1 LFPSPK
7 TLATGDLEGL
17 GLTVKRAGT
26 VKNFAAAVADG
37 RLVLDAP
44 LGVEDFVSQMIELP
58 GIGPWTAHYVAMRA
72 LGEPDGFPA
81 SDLGL
86 KHASPGVD
94 LAARAENWRPWRS
107 YAALHL
113 WASLND

>member
-1 LFPSPK
+1 
-7 TLATGDLEGL
+7 
-17 GLTVKRAGT
+17 
-26 VKNFAAAVADG
+26 
-37 RLVLDAP
+37 
-44 LGVEDFVSQMIELP
+44 
-58 GIGPWTAHYVAMRA
+58 MRA

-94 LAARAENWRPWRS
+94 LAAHSEHWRPWRS

-113 WASLND
+113 WASLNS

>member
-1 LFPSPK
+1 M
-7 TLATGDLEGL
+7 
-17 GLTVKRAGT
+17 
-26 VKNFAAAVADG
+26 VA
-37 RLVLDAP
+37 
-44 LGVEDFVSQMIELP
+44 LP
-58 GIGPWTAHYVAMRA
+58 GIGPWTAQYVAMRA

-86 KHASPGVD
+86 KHAAPGVD
-94 LAARAENWRPWRS
+94 LAHRSEAWRPWCS

>member
-1 LFPSPK
+1 
-7 TLATGDLEGL
+7 
-17 GLTVKRAGT
+17 
-26 VKNFAAAVADG
+26 
-37 RLVLDAP
+37 
-44 LGVEDFVSQMIELP
+44 
-58 GIGPWTAHYVAMRA
+58 MRA

-86 KHASPGVD
+86 KHAAPEVD
-94 LAARAENWRPWRS
+94 LASRSEAWRPWRS